1 LPPRQRP
8 FTAIED
14 DGFAPEHNVPLTPA
28 KKRKKVD
35 REALLSPLARLPG
48 LDVPLVRGLLT
59 LGIKDRDDLFGR
71 APEVLAEELEPLMEA
86 PPPDLLPRLR
96 LAVYVVENPDPEK
109 ALLDVS
115 AWRD

>member
-1 LPPRQRP
+1 
-8 FTAIED
+8 
-14 DGFAPEHNVPLTPA
+14 
-28 KKRKKVD
+28 
-35 REALLSPLARLPG
+35 
-48 LDVPLVRGLLT
+48 
-59 LGIKDRDDLFGR
+59 
-71 APEVLAEELEPLMEA
+71 VLAEELEPLMEA